1 MYLFDI
7 KNIIFLTF
15 MLLNIFKLIF
25 LEKKLLKNYTKILY
39 CRKDFLFQKHYSIHL
54 IKLILN
60 SIFILFFVV
69 IASSAKAK
77 YASFIIN
84 ENTKRIYH
92 NTNADTRNYP
102 ASLTKIMTLYMIFD
116 SLKNK
121 KISMN
126 TKFKISKRAA
136 RQPPSKLNLSAGSS
150 ITVRN
155 AILALITKSA
165 NDVATVVAENLG
177 KSERNFAK
185 LMTKKARKLG
195 MSRTTFKN
203 ASGLPNRGQLSTARD
218 MAVLGMA
225 IRKNHPNF
233 FKLFKTKSFV
243 YKGVKY
249 TNHNNLLS
257 NYSGTDGIKT
267 GYTNASGFNLVASV
281 ERNGQRIIGVV
292 FGGKKARSRD
302 KHMISLLNKYF
313 KTSPSK
319 PLVRIAK
326 PSEMPKVRPKIIVS
340 EKNVKSFKIPPKT
353 TKTLYSENVQ
363 DDWFVQIGAFK
374 NRLNA
379 HKAARNARNIVPEQ
393 LGNLPA
399 SLSKITKTNN
409 KNSNLEYLWRV
420 RFIELAENQARS
432 VCAEL
437 WTSGL
442 SCIPLPS
449 NNKS

>member
-1 MYLFDI
+1 MQIYLNKVKWF
-7 KNIIFLTF
+7 
-15 MLLNIFKLIF
+15 
-25 LEKKLLKNYTKILY
+25 
-39 CRKDFLFQKHYSIHL
+39 
-54 IKLILN
+54 
-60 SIFILFFVV
+60 FILLIGFLVF
-69 IASSAKAK
+69 IQPAQAK

-84 ENTKRIYH
+84 ENTKRVYY
-92 NTNADTRNYP
+92 TANADTRNYP

-116 SLKNK
+116 ALKTK

-126 TKFKISKRAA
+126 TKFKVSRRAT

-150 ITVRN
+150 ISVKH

-177 KSERNFAK
+177 KSERNFAR
-185 LMTKKARKLG
+185 LMTKKAKKLG
-195 MSRTTFKN
+195 MKRTTFKN

-218 MAVLGMA
+218 MATLGMA
-225 IRKNHPNF
+225 IRKNHSVF
-233 FKLFKTKSFV
+233 FKLFKTKSFI
-243 YKGVKY
+243 YKGTRY
-249 TNHNNLLS
+249 SNHNNLLGS
-257 NYSGTDGIKT
+257 YSGTDGIKT
-267 GYTNASGFNLVASV
+267 GYTHASGFNLVASV

-302 KHMISLLNKYF
+302 KHMIKLLNRYF
-313 KTSPSK
+313 KTNASK

-326 PSEMPKVRPKIIVS
+326 ASELPKNRPKIIVA
-340 EKNVKSFKIPPKT
+340 EKNVKNFKVPPNVIN
-353 TKTLYSENVQ
+353 TLLLDRTN
-363 DDWFVQIGAFK
+363 DDWFIQIGAFT

-379 HKAARNARNIVPEQ
+379 HKAARNARNVVPEQ

-399 SLSKITKTNN
+399 SLSKISKVNN
-409 KNSNLEYLWRV
+409 NNTEYLWRV

-449 NNKS
+449 NKNSNS

>member
-1 MYLFDI
+1 MVNIHKILLYKKDNMSYL
-7 KNIIFLTF
+7 KKL
-15 MLLNIFKLIF
+15 KLI
-25 LEKKLLKNYTKILY
+25 
-39 CRKDFLFQKHYSIHL
+39 
-54 IKLILN
+54 
-60 SIFILFFVV
+60 SIFILTFLIFVST
-69 IASSAKAK
+69 ANAK
-77 YASFIIN
+77 YASFVIN

-116 SLKNK
+116 ALKSK
-121 KISMN
+121 KVSMN
-126 TKFKISKRAA
+126 TKFKISKRAT
-136 RQPPSKLNLSAGSS
+136 RQPPSKLNLAAGSK
-150 ITVRN
+150 ITVKN

-185 LMTKKARKLG
+185 LMTKKAKKLG
-195 MSRTTFKN
+195 MARTIFKN

-218 MAVLGMA
+218 MATLGMA
-225 IRKNHPNF
+225 IRKNHPNL

-243 YKGVKY
+243 YKGIKY
-249 TNHNNLLS
+249 TNHNNLLGS
-257 NYSGTDGIKT
+257 YSGTDGIKT

-302 KHMISLLNKYF
+302 KHMIKLLNKYF
-313 KTSPSK
+313 KTVPSK

-326 PSEMPKVRPKIIVS
+326 PSELPKNRPKLAAAD
-340 EKNVKSFKIPPKT
+340 KNIKSFSIPSKIVN
-353 TKTLYSENVQ
+353 LSSSNSLQ
-363 DDWFVQIGAFK
+363 DDWFIQIGAFK

-399 SLSKITKTNN
+399 SLSKITKTNDEN
-409 KNSNLEYLWRV
+409 KSLEYLWRV
-420 RFIELAENQARS
+420 RFIELAEYQARS

>member
-1 MYLFDI
+1 MFRNYV
-7 KNIIFLTF
+7 
-15 MLLNIFKLIF
+15 KLIPF
-25 LEKKLLKNYTKILY
+25 LPVFWII
-39 CRKDFLFQKHYSIHL
+39 C
-54 IKLILN
+54 
-60 SIFILFFVV
+60 V
-69 IASSAKAK
+69 SSAHAK

-92 NTNADTRNYP
+92 NANADTRNYP
-102 ASLTKIMTLYMIFD
+102 ASLTKIMTLYLVFD
-116 SLKNK
+116 ALKSK

-126 TKFKISKRAA
+126 SKFKVSKRAT
-136 RQPPSKLNLSAGSS
+136 RQPPSKLNLSAGSN
-150 ITVRN
+150 ITVKN
-155 AILALITKSA
+155 AILALVTKSA
-165 NDVATVVAENLG
+165 NDVATVIAENLG

-185 LMTKKARKLG
+185 LMTRKAKKLG
-195 MSRTTFKN
+195 MTRTTFRN

-218 MAVLGMA
+218 MATLGIA
-225 IRKNHPNF
+225 IRKNHPKF
-233 FKLFKTKSFV
+233 FKLFKTKSFI
-243 YKGVKY
+243 YKGIKY
-249 TNHNNLLS
+249 TNHNNLLGS
-257 NYSGTDGIKT
+257 YSGTDGIKT

-302 KHMISLLNKYF
+302 KHMVTLLNKYF
-313 KTSPSK
+313 KTSLSK

-326 PSEMPKVRPKIIVS
+326 PSELPKIRPKIVMA
-340 EKNVKSFKIPPKT
+340 EKNIKNFKIPPKIT
-353 TKTLYSENVQ
+353 NNIIPNNVEE
-363 DDWFVQIGAFK
+363 DWFIQIGAFK

-399 SLSKITKTNN
+399 SLSKITKSSTNN
-409 KNSNLEYLWRV
+409 NLQYLWRV
-420 RFIELAENQARS
+420 RFVELAENQARS

-449 NNKS
+449 NNNS

>member
-1 MYLFDI
+1 
-7 KNIIFLTF
+7 
-15 MLLNIFKLIF
+15 MLN
-25 LEKKLLKNYTKILY
+25 NCTKILNY
-39 CRKDFLFQKHYSIHL
+39 QKFFLFQNNYSMRL
-54 IKLILN
+54 IKLIFN
-60 SIFILFFVV
+60 SIFILFFIT

-102 ASLTKIMTLYMIFD
+102 ASLTKIMTLYMVFD
-116 SLKNK
+116 ALKNK

-150 ITVRN
+150 ITVKN

-177 KSERNFAK
+177 KSERNFAR
-185 LMTKKARKLG
+185 LMTRKAKKLG
-195 MSRTTFKN
+195 MTRTIFKN

-218 MAVLGMA
+218 MAILGMA

-243 YKGVKY
+243 YKGIKY

-267 GYTNASGFNLVASV
+267 GYTSASGFNLVASV

-302 KHMISLLNKYF
+302 KHMINLLNKYF
-313 KTSPSK
+313 KTNPSK
-319 PLVRIAK
+319 PLVRTAK
-326 PSEMPKVRPKIIVS
+326 PSELPKVRPKIVIA
-340 EKNVKSFKIPPKT
+340 EKNVKSFKIPSKT

-409 KNSNLEYLWRV
+409 ANNNLEYLWRV

>member
-1 MYLFDI
+1 VFRNYV
-7 KNIIFLTF
+7 
-15 MLLNIFKLIF
+15 KLISF
-25 LEKKLLKNYTKILY
+25 LPVFWMI
-39 CRKDFLFQKHYSIHL
+39 C
-54 IKLILN
+54 
-60 SIFILFFVV
+60 V
-69 IASSAKAK
+69 SSAHAK

-92 NTNADTRNYP
+92 NANADTRNYP
-102 ASLTKIMTLYMIFD
+102 ASLTKIMTLYLVFD
-116 SLKNK
+116 ALKSK

-126 TKFKISKRAA
+126 SKFKVSKRAT
-136 RQPPSKLNLSAGSS
+136 RQPPSKLNLSAGSN
-150 ITVRN
+150 ITVKN
-155 AILALITKSA
+155 AILALVTKSA
-165 NDVATVVAENLG
+165 NDVATVIAENLG
-177 KSERNFAK
+177 KSERNFAR
-185 LMTKKARKLG
+185 LMTRKAKKLG
-195 MSRTTFKN
+195 MTRTTFRN

-218 MAVLGMA
+218 MATLGIA
-225 IRKNHPNF
+225 IRKNHPKF
-233 FKLFKTKSFV
+233 FKLFKTKSFI

-249 TNHNNLLS
+249 TNHNNLLGS
-257 NYSGTDGIKT
+257 YSGTDGIKT

-302 KHMISLLNKYF
+302 KHMVTLLNKYF
-313 KTSPSK
+313 KTSLSK

-326 PSEMPKVRPKIIVS
+326 PSELPKTRPKIVVA
-340 EKNVKSFKIPPKT
+340 EKNIKNFKIPP
-353 TKTLYSENVQ
+353 EIINNIIPN
-363 DDWFVQIGAFK
+363 DIEEDWFIQIGAFK

-399 SLSKITKTNN
+399 SLSKITKSSTNN
-409 KNSNLEYLWRV
+409 NLQYLWRV
-420 RFIELAENQARS
+420 RFVELAENQARS

-449 NNKS
+449 NNNS

>member
-1 MYLFDI
+1 ML
-7 KNIIFLTF
+7 KNCN
-15 MLLNIFKLIF
+15 NIVNIH
-25 LEKKLLKNYTKILY
+25 KLLLSHKYNIA
-39 CRKDFLFQKHYSIHL
+39 CL
-54 IKLILN
+54 IKLRLV
-60 SIFILFFVV
+60 SIFILTFLSFV
-69 IASSAKAK
+69 SSANAK
-77 YASFIIN
+77 YASFVIN

-92 NTNADTRNYP
+92 KTNADTQNYP

-116 SLKNK
+116 ALKFK

-126 TKFKISKRAA
+126 TKFKISKRATK
-136 RQPPSKLNLSAGSS
+136 QPPSKLNLSAGSS
-150 ITVRN
+150 ITVKN

-185 LMTKKARKLG
+185 LMTKKAKRLG
-195 MSRTTFKN
+195 MTRTIFKN

-218 MAVLGMA
+218 MATLGIK

-249 TNHNNLLS
+249 SNHNNLLGS
-257 NYSGTDGIKT
+257 YSGTDGIKT

-302 KHMISLLNKYF
+302 KHMIKLLNKYF
-313 KTSPSK
+313 KTIPSK

-326 PSEMPKVRPKIIVS
+326 PSELPKVRPHISIA
-340 EKNVKSFKIPPKT
+340 EKKVKSFKIPPSKT
-353 TKTLYSENVQ
+353 INALSSNSLQ
-363 DDWFVQIGAFK
+363 DDWFIQIGAFK

-379 HKAARNARNIVPEQ
+379 HKAARNARNVVPEQ

-399 SLSKITKTNN
+399 SLSKITKANN
-409 KNSNLEYLWRV
+409 GNNNLEYLWRV

-449 NNKS
+449 GNKS

>member
-1 MYLFDI
+1 M
-7 KNIIFLTF
+7 
-15 MLLNIFKLIF
+15 
-25 LEKKLLKNYTKILY
+25 
-39 CRKDFLFQKHYSIHL
+39 
-54 IKLILN
+54 
-60 SIFILFFVV
+60 V
-69 IASSAKAK
+69 ISFSAEAK

-150 ITVRN
+150 ITVKN

-177 KSERNFAK
+177 KSERNFAR
-185 LMTKKARKLG
+185 LMTRKAKKLG
-195 MSRTTFKN
+195 MTRTTFKN

-218 MAVLGMA
+218 MAILGMA

-257 NYSGTDGIKT
+257 SYSGTDGIKT

-449 NNKS
+449 DNKS

>member
-1 MYLFDI
+1 VFRNYV
-7 KNIIFLTF
+7 
-15 MLLNIFKLIF
+15 KLISF
-25 LEKKLLKNYTKILY
+25 LPVFWMI
-39 CRKDFLFQKHYSIHL
+39 C
-54 IKLILN
+54 
-60 SIFILFFVV
+60 V
-69 IASSAKAK
+69 SSAHAK

-92 NTNADTRNYP
+92 NANADTRNYP
-102 ASLTKIMTLYMIFD
+102 ASLTKIMTLYLVFD
-116 SLKNK
+116 ALKSK

-126 TKFKISKRAA
+126 SKFKVSKRAT
-136 RQPPSKLNLSAGSS
+136 RQPPSKLNLSAGSN
-150 ITVRN
+150 ITVKN
-155 AILALITKSA
+155 AILALVTKSA
-165 NDVATVVAENLG
+165 NDVATVIAENLG

-185 LMTKKARKLG
+185 LMTRKAKKLG
-195 MSRTTFKN
+195 MTRTTFRN

-218 MAVLGMA
+218 MATLGIA
-225 IRKNHPNF
+225 IRKNHPKF
-233 FKLFKTKSFV
+233 FKLFKTKSFI
-243 YKGVKY
+243 YKGIKY
-249 TNHNNLLS
+249 TNHNNLLGS
-257 NYSGTDGIKT
+257 YSGTDGIKT

-302 KHMISLLNKYF
+302 KHMVTLLNKYF
-313 KTSPSK
+313 KTSLSK

-326 PSEMPKVRPKIIVS
+326 PSELPKIRPKIVMA
-340 EKNVKSFKIPPKT
+340 EKNIKNFKIPPKIT
-353 TKTLYSENVQ
+353 NNIIPNNVEE
-363 DDWFVQIGAFK
+363 DWFIQIGAFK

-399 SLSKITKTNN
+399 SLSKITKSSTNN
-409 KNSNLEYLWRV
+409 NLQYLWRV
-420 RFIELAENQARS
+420 RFVELAENQARS

-449 NNKS
+449 NNNS

>member
-1 MYLFDI
+1 MLNYQ
-7 KNIIFLTF
+7 TF
-15 MLLNIFKLIF
+15 
-25 LEKKLLKNYTKILY
+25 
-39 CRKDFLFQKHYSIHL
+39 FLFQNNYSMRL
-54 IKLILN
+54 IKLIFN
-60 SIFILFFVV
+60 SIFILFF
-69 IASSAKAK
+69 IAIVSSAEAK

-102 ASLTKIMTLYMIFD
+102 ASLTKIMTLYMVFD
-116 SLKNK
+116 ALKNK

-150 ITVRN
+150 ITVKN

-177 KSERNFAK
+177 KSERNFAR
-185 LMTKKARKLG
+185 LMTRKAKKLG
-195 MSRTTFKN
+195 MTRTTFKN

-218 MAVLGMA
+218 MAILGMA
-225 IRKNHPNF
+225 IRKNHSNF

-257 NYSGTDGIKT
+257 SYSGTDGIKT

-302 KHMISLLNKYF
+302 KHMINLLNKYF

-326 PSEMPKVRPKIIVS
+326 PSEMPKVRPKIIVA
-340 EKNVKSFKIPPKT
+340 EKNVKNFKIPPKT
-353 TKTLYSENVQ
+353 TKTLYAESVQ

-409 KNSNLEYLWRV
+409 ATNNLEYLWRV

-449 NNKS
+449 NNES

>member
-1 MYLFDI
+1 MFRNYV
-7 KNIIFLTF
+7 
-15 MLLNIFKLIF
+15 KLISF
-25 LEKKLLKNYTKILY
+25 LPVFWMI
-39 CRKDFLFQKHYSIHL
+39 C
-54 IKLILN
+54 
-60 SIFILFFVV
+60 V
-69 IASSAKAK
+69 SSAHAK

-92 NTNADTRNYP
+92 NANADTSNYP
-102 ASLTKIMTLYMIFD
+102 ASLTKIMTLYLVFD
-116 SLKNK
+116 ALKSK
-121 KISMN
+121 KISMSS
-126 TKFKISKRAA
+126 KFKVSKRAT
-136 RQPPSKLNLSAGSS
+136 RQPPSKLNLSAGSN
-150 ITVRN
+150 ITVKN
-155 AILALITKSA
+155 AILALVTKSA
-165 NDVATVVAENLG
+165 NDVATVIAENLG
-177 KSERNFAK
+177 KSERNFAR
-185 LMTKKARKLG
+185 LMTRKAKKLG
-195 MSRTTFKN
+195 MTRTTFRN

-218 MAVLGMA
+218 MATLGIA

-233 FKLFKTKSFV
+233 FKLFKTKSFI

-249 TNHNNLLS
+249 TNHNNLLGS
-257 NYSGTDGIKT
+257 YSGTDGIKT

-302 KHMISLLNKYF
+302 KHMVTLLNKYF
-313 KTSPSK
+313 KTSLSK

-326 PSEMPKVRPKIIVS
+326 PSELPKTRPKIVVA
-340 EKNVKSFKIPPKT
+340 EKNIKNFKIPP
-353 TKTLYSENVQ
+353 EIINNIIPN
-363 DDWFVQIGAFK
+363 DIEEDWFIQIGAFK

-399 SLSKITKTNN
+399 SLSKITKSSTNN
-409 KNSNLEYLWRV
+409 NLQYLWRV
-420 RFIELAENQARS
+420 RFVELAENQARS

-449 NNKS
+449 NNNS

>member
-1 MYLFDI
+1 
-7 KNIIFLTF
+7 
-15 MLLNIFKLIF
+15 MLN
-25 LEKKLLKNYTKILY
+25 NCTKILNY
-39 CRKDFLFQKHYSIHL
+39 QKFFLFHNNYSMRL
-54 IKLILN
+54 IKLIFN
-60 SIFILFFVV
+60 SIFILFFIT

-77 YASFIIN
+77 YASFVIN

-102 ASLTKIMTLYMIFD
+102 ASLTKIMTLYMVFD
-116 SLKNK
+116 ALKNK

-150 ITVRN
+150 ITVKN

-177 KSERNFAK
+177 KSERNFAR
-185 LMTKKARKLG
+185 LMTRQAKKLG
-195 MSRTTFKN
+195 MTRTIFKN

-218 MAVLGMA
+218 MAILGMA
-225 IRKNHPNF
+225 IRKNHPSF
-233 FKLFKTKSFV
+233 FKLFKTKSFI

-257 NYSGTDGIKT
+257 SYSGTDGIKT

-302 KHMISLLNKYF
+302 KHMINLLNKYF

-326 PSEMPKVRPKIIVS
+326 PSELPKVRPKIVIA
-340 EKNVKSFKIPPKT
+340 EKNVKSFKIPAKA

-409 KNSNLEYLWRV
+409 ANNNLEYLWRV

>member
-1 MYLFDI
+1 M
-7 KNIIFLTF
+7 
-15 MLLNIFKLIF
+15 
-25 LEKKLLKNYTKILY
+25 
-39 CRKDFLFQKHYSIHL
+39 RL
-54 IKLILN
+54 IKLIFN
-60 SIFILFFVV
+60 FIFILFFIT

-116 SLKNK
+116 ALKNK

-136 RQPPSKLNLSAGSS
+136 RQPPSKLNLAAGSS
-150 ITVRN
+150 ITVKN
-155 AILALITKSA
+155 SILALITKSA

-177 KSERNFAK
+177 KSERNFAR
-185 LMTKKARKLG
+185 LMTRKAKKLG
-195 MSRTTFKN
+195 MKRTVFKN

-218 MAVLGMA
+218 MAILGMA

-257 NYSGTDGIKT
+257 SYSGTDGIKT

-302 KHMISLLNKYF
+302 KHMINLLNKYF
-313 KTSPSK
+313 KTRPSK

-326 PSEMPKVRPKIIVS
+326 PSEMPKVRPKVIVAQ
-340 EKNVKSFKIPPKT
+340 KNVKSFKIPPKT
-353 TKTLYSENVQ
+353 KKTLYSENIQ
-363 DDWFVQIGAFK
+363 EDWFVQIGAFK

-399 SLSKITKTNN
+399 SLSKITRTNN
-409 KNSNLEYLWRV
+409 SNNNLEYLWRV

>member
-1 MYLFDI
+1 MFRNYV
-7 KNIIFLTF
+7 
-15 MLLNIFKLIF
+15 KLISF
-25 LEKKLLKNYTKILY
+25 LPVFWMI
-39 CRKDFLFQKHYSIHL
+39 C
-54 IKLILN
+54 
-60 SIFILFFVV
+60 V
-69 IASSAKAK
+69 SSAHAK

-92 NTNADTRNYP
+92 NANADTRNYP
-102 ASLTKIMTLYMIFD
+102 ASLTKIMTLYLVFD
-116 SLKNK
+116 ALKSK

-126 TKFKISKRAA
+126 SKFKVSKRAT
-136 RQPPSKLNLSAGSS
+136 RQPPSKLNLSAGSN
-150 ITVRN
+150 ITVKN
-155 AILALITKSA
+155 AILALVTKSA
-165 NDVATVVAENLG
+165 NDVATVIAENLG

-185 LMTKKARKLG
+185 LMTRKAKKLG
-195 MSRTTFKN
+195 MTRTTFRN

-218 MAVLGMA
+218 MATLGIA
-225 IRKNHPNF
+225 IRKNHPKF
-233 FKLFKTKSFV
+233 FKLFKTKSFI
-243 YKGVKY
+243 YKGIKY
-249 TNHNNLLS
+249 TNHNNLLGS
-257 NYSGTDGIKT
+257 YSGTDGIKT

-302 KHMISLLNKYF
+302 KHMVTLLNKYF
-313 KTSPSK
+313 KTSLSK

-326 PSEMPKVRPKIIVS
+326 PSELPKIRPKIVMA
-340 EKNVKSFKIPPKT
+340 EKNIKNFRIPPKIINNIIPNDV
-353 TKTLYSENVQ
+353 EE
-363 DDWFVQIGAFK
+363 DWFIQIGAFK

-399 SLSKITKTNN
+399 SLSKITKSSTNN
-409 KNSNLEYLWRV
+409 NLQYLWRV
-420 RFIELAENQARS
+420 RFVELAENQARS

-449 NNKS
+449 NNNS